1 MNFLRRGT
9 SREQTERPLTD
20 PPQPMRNTT
29 DTDIERVVRRYGW
42 IWGVLVAL
50 VGAVVWAVTVA
61 FSLGVASTKYVTVE
75 TRAKDIAEEVAL
87 RERDRQA
94 LQSISERTTRIE
106 EKQNAMGANIQDIK
120 ESVGK
125 PKK

>member
-1 MNFLRRGT
+1 M
-9 SREQTERPLTD
+9 TES
-20 PPQPMRNTT
+20 
-29 DTDIERVVRRYGW
+29 DILKLVKRYGW
-42 IWGVLVAL
+42 IWGVIVAL
-50 VGAVVWAVTVA
+50 VGAVVWAVTIA

-75 TRAKDIAEEVAL
+75 TRAKDIAEEVAV

-120 ESVGK
+120 DTVGK